1 MRRYLC
7 PDAAFSHLSK
17 ATFMYL
23 YCVFTC
29 MIVHVYVGTF
39 GSMRTFTYQKS
50 VLFRAGGRESMYMYI
65 HVGIRG

>member
-1 MRRYLC
+1 
-7 PDAAFSHLSK
+7 
-17 ATFMYL
+17 MYL